1 MEVKFLNNLVV
12 DNNQGAGKAYK
23 LYRAL
28 EVSVDG
34 KLIVIPKGF
43 ETDFASVPWFFT
55 RLFPKFHKTTNRPSV
70 LHDYLYVSRIT
81 TRKQA
86 DDLFLKA
93 MLSDGVKK
101 WRAYSMYWAVRLGGS
116 SAWKSNNVG

>member
-1 MEVKFLNNLVV
+1 MFKSQLHVARDITARHKWIVTKPLVW
-12 DNNQGAGKAYK
+12 DDS
-23 LYRAL
+23 
-28 EVSVDG
+28 EH
-34 KLIVIPKGF
+34 LITVPIGF
-43 ETDFASVPWFFT
+43 EFDFASVPWLFQ
-55 RLFPKFHKTTNRPSV
+55 RLIPKSGGLYDRASC
-70 LHDYLYVSRIT
+70 LHDYLYVSHIT

-101 WRAYSMYWAVRLGGS
+101 WRAYSMYWAVRVGGS